1 MKELR
6 IGLVGYGFIG
16 RVHALGYRSI
26 PIYYNGKP
34 CAIRLAGVCDV
45 SERACREAVEQCGFE
60 IASTDPASFVRRPE
74 FDAID
79 CCAVNLAHR
88 NVVVGALEAGKHVYC
103 EKPLA
108 MNLAQ
113 AREMVEAARARPS
126 LKTQVTLEYRFF
138 PALLRARELVAQ
150 GFLGRVFSVRGEYL
164 HSSFVDPARAVHW
177 KVDKKVGGGG
187 ALLDIG
193 SHVLDLVRFLA
204 GEVAEVTATT
214 ATFTKRRPVAG
225 KPGEFM
231 EIEADDIGV
240 MLLRMA
246 DGAVGTIEASKVAT
260 GATDDLK
267 IEVRGSKG
275 AIRFSLMEP
284 NWLYVYDFTE
294 PGGAYGGERG
304 FKRIECCQRYPDIVI
319 PTPYFGL
326 GWIRSHFHAQYE
338 FLRAIVED
346 RPCSPSFEDG
356 LRLQELV
363 EAGYRS
369 AEQRRWVSLAELR

>member
-16 RVHALGYRSI
+16 RCHALGYKSI

-34 CAIRLAGVCDV
+34 CTVKLVGICDA
-45 SERACREAVEQCGFE
+45 SEKACQEAVAQCGFE
-60 IASTDPASFVRRPE
+60 YASTDYKEFVRRK
-74 FDAID
+74 DLDVID
-79 CCAVNLAHR
+79 CSTVNLIHR
-88 NVVVGALEAGKHVYC
+88 DVVVGALQSGKHVYC

-113 AREMVEAARARPS
+113 AREMVAEARKHPE
-126 LKTQVTLEYRFF
+126 LKTQMTLEYRFF
-138 PALLRARELVAQ
+138 PALIRARELITE
-150 GFLGRVFSVRGEYL
+150 GFIGRVFSIRGEYL
-164 HSSFVDPARAVHW
+164 HSSFVDPNRPVHW

-204 GEVAEVTATT
+204 GEVKEVMAATE
-214 ATFTKRRPVAG
+214 TFTKKRPVAG

-231 EIEADDIGV
+231 DIEADDIGV

-267 IEVRGSKG
+267 IEIRGSKG
-275 AIRFSLMEP
+275 ALYFRLMEP
-284 NWLYVYDFTE
+284 NWLYVFDATE
-294 PGGAYGGERG
+294 PTGNYGGKRG

-326 GWIRSHFHAQYE
+326 GWIRSHIHAQYE
-338 FLRAIVED
+338 FLRAIVENK
-346 RPCSPSFEDG
+346 PTSPSFEDG
-356 LRLQELV
+356 LRLQELT
-363 EAGYRS
+363 EAGYKS
-369 AEQRRWVSLAELR
+369 AEERRWVSLAEMA

>member
-16 RVHALGYRSI
+16 RVHALGYKSI

-34 CAIRLAGVCDV
+34 GAIRLVGVCDA
-45 SERACREAVEQCGFE
+45 SEKACQEAVAQCGFE
-60 IASTDPASFVRRPE
+60 YASTDFREFVRRP
-74 FDAID
+74 DLDIID
-79 CCAVNLAHR
+79 CSSVNLIHR
-88 NVVVGALEAGKHVYC
+88 DVVIGALQAGKHVYC

-113 AREMVEAARARPS
+113 AREMTAEARKRPE

-138 PALLRARELVAQ
+138 PALIRARELMAE
-150 GFLGRVFSVRGEYL
+150 GAIGRMFSIRGEYL
-164 HSSFVDPARAVHW
+164 HSSFVDPNRPVHW

-204 GEVAEVTATT
+204 GEVREVMATT
-214 ATFTKRRPVAG
+214 ETFTKKRPLAG

-231 EIEADDIGV
+231 DIEADDIGV

-275 AIRFSLMEP
+275 ALRFSLMEP
-284 NWLYVYDFTE
+284 NWLYYFDCTE
-294 PGGAYGGERG
+294 PTGPYGGERG

-319 PTPYFGL
+319 PTPYFGV
-326 GWIRSHFHAQYE
+326 GWIRSHIHAQYE
-338 FLRAIVED
+338 FLRAIVENK
-346 RPCSPSFEDG
+346 PCAPSFEDG
-356 LRLQELV
+356 LKLQELT

-369 AEQRRWVSLAELR
+369 AEERRWVPLTELG